1 MEEQKKQEGAR
12 PNQNNVEKNTSPE
25 QGRVAGSNQP
35 AEEQKADISHVDR
48 QEGQMDNGELGG
60 NFNKTETKGA

>member
-1 MEEQKKQEGAR
+1 MEEQKNQQAAR
-12 PNQNNVEKNTSPE
+12 PNQNDVEKNVSPE

-35 AEEQKADISHVDR
+35 AAEQKADISQVDR

-60 NFNKTETKGA
+60 NFNKTDKGT